1 MKSLHRLHIGV
12 AAAALACAADAGA
25 HDATKFRRKEAEDTH
40 AQLRAL
46 KTQMADQQ
54 KSIQTF
60 LDQAAERTL
69 TAEEKSALSQLAKD
83 GVGVVEKMTALEQ
96 KLAELT
102 SITTAAQ
109 KSAALTIRAA
119 IKEDPDFQ
127 AFIKNQGGKFRKEF
141 EVNLARKAVMEDGT
155 GGAGDLLVPF
165 RRPGIVATPNRQLV
179 IRDILTVIP
188 TTASSIEYVK
198 ETGFA
203 NAAATVAEGAQKPES
218 NITFSL
224 ETAPVRTIAHWIQA
238 SKQIL
243 ADVPALLAYIEAR
256 MTYGLDVVEEEQL
269 LSGDG
274 TGSNITGFLSQATP
288 YDTGRTQPDDHRMDI
303 IRRAMTQ
310 VRLAEYRAD
319 AILLHPDDWEQIELT
334 KTDEG
339 AYVWA
344 NPAGLLGP
352 RLWGLPVIET
362 TSLEPGEFVVGA
374 FGLAAT
380 LWDRETTVVD
390 ISTDDR
396 DNFIK
401 NMVTIRAEKRIGL
414 TVERPEAI
422 VYGEFEPAT

>member
-1 MKSLHRLHIGV
+1 MKSLHRLNLGV

-25 HDATKFRRKEAEDTH
+25 PDATKFRRKEAEDVH
-40 AQLRAL
+40 AQLRGL
-46 KTQMADQQ
+46 KKEMAEQQ
-54 KSIQTF
+54 KSIQDF

-69 TAEEKSALSQLAKD
+69 TAEEKSALSKLASD
-83 GVGVVEKMTALEQ
+83 GTGVVEKMAALEQ

-102 SITTAAQ
+102 NLSTAAQ
-109 KSAALTIRAA
+109 KSAQLSIREQLQDDAGF
-119 IKEDPDFQ
+119 KSFLE
-127 AFIKNQGGKFRKEF
+127 NRGKFRKEF
-141 EVNLARKAVMEDGT
+141 EVKAVTLDGT
-155 GGAGDLLVPF
+155 GGAGDLAQPF
-165 RRPGIVATPNRQLV
+165 RRPGIITPPGRQLT

-188 TTASSIEYVK
+188 TTQGSIEYVK

-203 NAAATVAEGAQKPES
+203 NAAAAVAEGATKPES
-218 NITFSL
+218 NLSFSL

-243 ADVPALLAYIEAR
+243 DDVPSLLAYIEAR
-256 MTYGLDVVEEEQL
+256 MTYGLDVVEEDQL

-274 TGSNITGFLSQATP
+274 TGANLTGFLAQATP
-288 YDTGRTQPDDHRMDI
+288 YDTSRTQAGDTRIDI

-319 AILLHPDDWEQIELT
+319 AILIHPDDWEQIELT
-334 KTDEG
+334 KTDDG

-352 RLWGLPVIET
+352 RLWGLPVIEST
-362 TSLEPGEFVVGA
+362 ALEPGEFVVGA

-380 LWDRETTVVD
+380 LWDRETTVID
-390 ISTDDR
+390 LSTDDR

-401 NMVTIRAEKRIGL
+401 NMLTIRAEKRIGL

-422 VYGEFEPAT
+422 IYGEFEPVT